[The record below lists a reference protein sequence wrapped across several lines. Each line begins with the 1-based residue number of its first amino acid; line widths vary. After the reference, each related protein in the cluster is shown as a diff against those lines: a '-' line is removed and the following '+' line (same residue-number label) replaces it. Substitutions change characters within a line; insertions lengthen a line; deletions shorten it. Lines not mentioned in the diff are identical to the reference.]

1 MLKFDKMHN
10 LLKEDTMPIS
20 RAQFNEGLEDM
31 SYKIVAFLKAHSQ
44 EAFEIEEI
52 ADGVYGA
59 ATKQGTPTLAEKMA
73 RTKLLEFPLAELVK
87 KGQVEKKVIAD
98 KAYYCI
104 ALD

>member
-1 MLKFDKMHN
+1 MLESEQVQN
-10 LLKEDTMPIS
+10 PLEEDTMPIS

-52 ADGVYGA
+52 ADGVYSA
-59 ATKQGTPTLAEKMA
+59 LTKQGVPTAAEKMA
-73 RTKLLEFPLAELVK
+73 RAKLLEFPLAELVK
-87 KGQVEKKVIAD
+87 KRQLERKIIGD

-104 ALD
+104 VLD

>member
-1 MLKFDKMHN
+1 MLESEQVQN
-10 LLKEDTMPIS
+10 PLKEDTMPIS

-31 SYKIVAFLKAHSQ
+31 SYKIIAFLKAHSQ

-52 ADGVYGA
+52 AAGVFGA
-59 ATKQGTPTLAEKMA
+59 AKKQVTSASAEIMA
-73 RTKLLEFPLAELVK
+73 RSKILEFPLAELVK
-87 KGQVEKKVIAD
+87 KRQVEKKIIGD